1 MRGAPHVRAVMH
13 RGAPWVAPLVR
24 TALDERDVGFHS
36 LTRAVDT
43 TATGG
48 TPVFHAFGAL
58 AK

>member
-1 MRGAPHVRAVMH
+1 MH

-24 TALDERDVGFHS
+24 TALDERDVGFRS

-48 TPVFHAFGAL
+48 TPVFDAFGAL